1 MSAKQNPYY
10 AEITST
16 LDLIRAEFKKLD
28 TENISLRRQNSNLR
42 AELER
47 MKSSTS
53 KVADNFGGLSD
64 NDRMAMR
71 QQLTEY
77 INRIENLLES

>member
-1 MSAKQNPYY
+1 M
-10 AEITST
+10 
-16 LDLIRAEFKKLD
+16 
-28 TENISLRRQNSNLR
+28 R

-53 KVADNFGGLSD
+53 KVADNFEGLSD
-64 NDRMAMR
+64 NERMAIR